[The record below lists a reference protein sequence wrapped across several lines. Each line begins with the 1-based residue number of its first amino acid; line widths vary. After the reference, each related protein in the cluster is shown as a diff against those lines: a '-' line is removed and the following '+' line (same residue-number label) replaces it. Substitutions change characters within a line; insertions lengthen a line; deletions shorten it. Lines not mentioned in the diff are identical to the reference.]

1 MSYQVLARKW
11 RPTTFQD
18 VIGQEH
24 ITRSLSNAILRQ
36 KIGHAYLLSGTRGI
50 GKTSVARIFAKALR
64 CNNVLEDGNACGT
77 CSSCLEFNTGNSL
90 NVHEI
95 DGASNNSVDNIRDLI
110 GEVHFL
116 PTHGKYRIYI
126 IDEVHML
133 STAAF
138 NVLLK
143 TLEEPPEHV
152 IFIFATTDPAKLL
165 GTVLSRCQRFDFKL
179 ATQVDLVAHVKKIAG
194 AEGIEFESEESIE
207 QIAREGRGSVR
218 DTLTLLDQVLSFA
231 GDKFVSEEILVTSL
245 GLARTSAVKEMMH
258 AMLAGD
264 LKACSKNYRGLLSEN
279 IPLKNIVYALLD
291 QVFELIESKDFSEY
305 SRPELF
311 WVYET
316 LSKDSQWG
324 LSSLVPEKV
333 MEIVLQKLTL
343 RKNFFT
349 DKVEKVSPVAK
360 KKTWESFHAYL
371 SEKSPATASNLDQGN
386 LLKPIKL
393 GADGLIVEFGFP
405 PSSKVF
411 YEYLQDSEIKGNLV
425 GFMKAFFKVD
435 NVRFESRLEQ
445 GKFKSKEDIRQ
456 QKTDEIIDAKKQKIL
471 DQPIIKEAE
480 AIFNTKIDKVFI
492 RE

>member
-11 RPTTFQD
+11 RPTTFKD

-24 ITRSLSNAILRQ
+24 ITRSLANAILRK

-116 PTHGKYRIYI
+116 PTSGKYRIYI

-152 IFIFATTDPAKLL
+152 IFIFATTDPGKLL
-165 GTVLSRCQRFDFKL
+165 GTVLSRCQRFDFKM
-179 ATQVDLVAHVKKIAG
+179 ATQADLVNHVKKIAS
-194 AEGIEFESEESIE
+194 AEGIEFESIDSIE
-207 QIAREGRGSVR
+207 QICREGRGSVR

-231 GDKFVSEEILVTSL
+231 GDKLVTEEILVTSL
-245 GLARTSAVKEMMH
+245 GLARTTAVRGLMY
-258 AMLAGD
+258 ALLNGD
-264 LKACSKNYRGLLSEN
+264 VKDCSSKYRGLLNEN

-291 QVFELIESKDFSEY
+291 QVFELIERGNFNEY

-311 WVYET
+311 WIYET

-324 LSSLVPEKV
+324 LTSLSPEKV
-333 MEIVLQKLTL
+333 MEIVLQKLAL
-343 RKNFFT
+343 RKTFFT
-349 DKVEKVSPVAK
+349 DKVEKTESAVK
-360 KKTWESFHAYL
+360 KKTWESFLAHL
-371 SEKSPATASNLDQGN
+371 IKKSPATASNLEQGN
-386 LLKPIKL
+386 LIKPIEL
-393 GADGLIVEFGFP
+393 GEDGLIVYFGFP

-411 YEYLQDSEIKGNLV
+411 YEYLQDDEIKANLV
-425 GFMKAFFKVD
+425 NFLKIYFAVSNIK
-435 NVRFESRLEQ
+435 FETRLEQ
-445 GKFKSKEDIRQ
+445 GKFKSKADIRQ
-456 QKTDEIIDAKKQKIL
+456 QKTDEVIDAKKQEIL
-471 DQPIIKEAE
+471 NTPIIKEAE
-480 AIFNTKIDKVFI
+480 AIFNTKVDKVFI

>member
-116 PTHGKYRIYI
+116 PTNGKYRIYI

-152 IFIFATTDPAKLL
+152 IFIFATTEPGKLL
-165 GTVLSRCQRFDFKL
+165 GTVLSRCQRFDFKM
-179 ATQVDLVAHVKKIAG
+179 ATQADLVAHVKKIAS

-207 QIAREGRGSVR
+207 QICREGRGSVR

-245 GLARTSAVKEMMH
+245 GLARTSAVKEMMY
-258 AMLAGD
+258 ALLDGD
-264 LKACSKNYRGLLSEN
+264 LKDISRKFRGLLGEN

-291 QVFELIESKDFSEY
+291 QLFELIEIGDFSKY

-311 WVYET
+311 WIYET
-316 LSKDSQWG
+316 LSKDSQWA

-333 MEIVLQKLTL
+333 IEIVLQKLTL
-343 RKNFFT
+343 RRNFFT
-349 DKVEKVSPVAK
+349 DKVETVEK
-360 KKTWESFHAYL
+360 KKTWESFHEHLA
-371 SEKSPATASNLDQGN
+371 EKSPATASNLDQGN
-386 LLKPIKL
+386 LLKPIEL
-393 GADGLIVEFGFP
+393 GDDGLIVSFGFP

-411 YEYLQDSEIKGNLV
+411 FEYLQDNEIKANLI
-425 GFMKAFFKVD
+425 GFMKAYFKVGS
-435 NVRFESRLEQ
+435 VRFETKLEQ
-445 GKFKSKEDIRQ
+445 GKFQSKAEIIQGKED
-456 QKTDEIIDAKKQKIL
+456 KIIDAKKQSIL